1 MVINFSK
8 LNFRKR
14 PNFIIRNFDGKA
26 IGVLGHIIKPEAI
39 IRYRDFSEISFTYP
53 SHVNGKKL
61 SEYDL
66 LTGMR
71 IIDVEGFGQFIL
83 HNPAEN
89 DNGVKSSKSCSGYS
103 LEYEFTNKSI
113 SLEEGTYNFWN
124 PFAPDSTILGIILSE
139 MPSWSLGTV
148 SSSLI
153 GKYRTFSV
161 DGLSIYDFMKS
172 ELEKTYEC
180 VFDFDTYNRK
190 INVRNKYDTVPTK
203 PVYIS
208 TSNLAKEIVVEE
220 DIDDLFTVL
229 DVNGADGVD
238 IRSVNPMGENR
249 IYNLDSYMTEEY
261 FSADIIQKWN
271 RWKITFESYQTL
283 YYSIV
288 IAQNM
293 QISRYATE
301 SAVLTDMQGELT
313 GLESQKAA
321 LLQAVA
327 MDSSLQSKLNTV
339 NSQIKFKES
348 EINSQNSLLT
358 TIQNQISNYTSQLK
372 QINKETAFSSFF
384 TDNELKILDRYFK
397 CGSLTDSSFVASEVD
412 SYSSESSVTRGLS
425 SVFNIANCTA
435 VRMATYT
442 SDITFYTIRGGF
454 INVNDSQL
462 KLNADVVSGTLQVN
476 RDNTF
481 VMSLYLNQGSINGNT
496 FPSGTLSLTGRLY
509 TNVSYGDTSIRI
521 NTSATTA
528 YMTYETS
535 EYQRMSI
542 AWDLFEYGKDVLDKK
557 AYPVY
562 HFTVD
567 SSNFFAI
574 DDFVSFAKEFTLGE
588 RIYLHLNMGVI
599 EPIVTGVSVEF
610 DDLSKLELEFA
621 SDFQIKNGKFSFLDN
636 LDESVS
642 ISKTLDFNQFN
653 YSNFV
658 NSGANTNIKKFMDSA
673 LDTMKNMILS
683 GTHNEI
689 TIDQAGLRCRKY
701 DEASGGYSPKQ
712 IWMAHNALMFT
723 NDGWNSATIGI
734 GEFVD
739 KNLGSLYGIVTPA
752 LVGTILAGNNLIIES
767 EKTDG
772 GVAVFKMDGEGA
784 SLHNASFNLY
794 GSTGGRIDLGAVFG
808 IVGGGDKNTMF
819 YYNSKGQPTGVRTA
833 NNRSVTRIANL
844 ASNDTPNANF
854 WIDMYGD
861 VYLKG
866 TIDAVAGIFRG
877 SLEVGGPTAFRV
889 DSQGN
894 LSIGGT
900 ATNPNFYVDANGNM
914 RAKSADIKGRVDAS
928 SLYIGGRNILT
939 NTSGS
944 NNLATS
950 SSKIDSDYL
959 DLYGIT
965 IRNKSTNAVTFQV
978 TDNGAVTINGNITM
992 GAGSSINWATV
1003 DEINPTM
1010 SQAYQ
1015 RANGAYNYADDAWR
1029 YAGDAYTRA
1038 NGAYNL
1044 AYDAL
1049 DDADAAYRYAN
1060 DAYNFAWDN
1069 RCNDLNV
1076 FNVLTSGGTR
1086 FGIFSDS
1093 YGGRLYINAN
1103 YIRSGTIDA
1112 DIVTLGTRTGGFCC
1126 AQGSDGIRVTNGAKM
1141 YGSAGPY
1148 ADYYVFVS
1156 NAGALMSGGSAQFY
1170 CAGSSIHANREITVD
1185 SDRRFKN
1192 NILYNID
1199 RYEDFFLKLNPA
1211 SFLLN
1216 KQEDKKRHIGFI
1228 AQDVEAVRNE
1238 CGLSEDELALLETFE
1253 REDENS
1259 ELQTYYGIRYG
1270 EIIPVCVHMIQKLFK
1285 EIERLKCQIKEDD

>member
-1170 CAGSSIHANREITVD
+1170 CAGGSIHANREITVD

-1259 ELQTYYGIRYG
+1259 ELQIYYGIRYG

>member
-53 SHVNGKKL
+53 SHVNGGKL

-1259 ELQTYYGIRYG
+1259 ELQIYYGIRYG

>member
-190 INVRNKYDTVPTK
+190 INVRNKYNTVPTK

-1060 DAYNFAWDN
+1060 DVYNFAWDN

>member
-1 MVINFSK
+1 MVVNFSK
-8 LNFRKR
+8 IDLHKR
-14 PNFIIRNFDGKA
+14 PNFIVRNFDGKA
-26 IGVLGHIIKPEAI
+26 IGVLGHIINPTAD
-39 IRYRDFSEISFTYP
+39 IRYNEISQISFEYP

-61 SEYDL
+61 NEYDL

-71 IIDVEGFGQFIL
+71 IIDVEGFGQFTL

-89 DNGVKSSKSCSGYS
+89 DKGVKSSKICSGYS
-103 LEYEFTNKSI
+103 LEYEFTNKNI

-139 MPSWSLGTV
+139 MPSWNLGTV
-148 SSSLI
+148 STRLI

-161 DGLSIYDFMKS
+161 DGVSIYDFMKS
-172 ELEKTYEC
+172 DLEKTYEC
-180 VFDFDTYNRK
+180 VFDFDTYKRE
-190 INVRNKYDTVPTK
+190 INVRSKYDVVPTK
-203 PVYIS
+203 PVYIA
-208 TSNLAKEIVVEE
+208 TNNLAKEIVVEE
-220 DIDDLFTVL
+220 NIDDLFTVL
-229 DVNGADGVD
+229 DVNGAEGVD

-261 FSADIIQKWN
+261 FSASIIQKWN
-271 RWKITFESYQTL
+271 NWKLTFENYQTL
-283 YYSIV
+283 YYSLV
-288 IAQNM
+288 VAQNM

-301 SAVLTDMQGELT
+301 SAVLTDLQGELT

-327 MDSSLQSKLNTV
+327 MDSSLNSKLSTI
-339 NSQIKFKES
+339 NSQIQAKENQ
-348 EINSQNSLLT
+348 ITSQKNLLT
-358 TIQNQISNYTSQLK
+358 QIKSQANSYTSQLK

-412 SYSSESSVTRGLS
+412 SYSSESSVVRNFS
-425 SVFNIANCTA
+425 STFEIENCTT
-435 VRMATYT
+435 VRMSTYT
-442 SDITFYTIRGGF
+442 NDITFYTIRGGS
-454 INVNDSQL
+454 INVNNAQF
-462 KLNADVVSGTLQVN
+462 KLNSEVVNGTLQVN

-481 VMSLYLNQGSINGNT
+481 VMSLYLSRGTINDNK

-509 TNVSYGDTSIRI
+509 TNVSYTDTSIRF
-521 NTSATTA
+521 NTSSTTA

-542 AWDLFEYGKDVLDKK
+542 AWDLYEYGKEVLDIK

-588 RIYLHLNMGVI
+588 RIYLHLSMGVI
-599 EPIVTGVSVEF
+599 EPIVTGISIDF
-610 DDLSKLELEFA
+610 DDLTQLELEFA
-621 SDFQIKNGKFSFLDN
+621 SDFQVKNGKFSWLDN
-636 LDESVS
+636 LDQSVS
-642 ISKTLDFNQFN
+642 VSKTLDFNQFN

-658 NSGANTNIKKFMDSA
+658 NSGANTNIKKFMESA

-723 NDGWNSATIGI
+723 NDGWNTATIGI

-772 GVAVFKMDGEGA
+772 GIAIFKMDGEGA

-819 YYNSKGQPTGVRTA
+819 YYNSKGQPTGVRTEK
-833 NNRSVTRIANL
+833 NRSVTRIANL
-844 ASNDTPNANF
+844 ASGDVPNANF

-866 TIDAVAGIFRG
+866 VIDAVGGIFRG

-900 ATNPNFYVDANGNM
+900 ATNPNFYVDANGNV
-914 RAKSADIKGRVDAS
+914 RAKSADIKGRIDAS
-928 SLYIGGRNILT
+928 SLYVGGKNILT
-939 NTSGS
+939 NTTGS
-944 NNLATS
+944 NHLATGN
-950 SSKIDSDYL
+950 SKISSDYL

-965 IRNKSTNAVTFQV
+965 IRNKATNAVTFQV
-978 TDNGAVTINGNITM
+978 SDSGVITINGNVTM
-992 GAGSSINWATV
+992 GAGSKIEWSTV
-1003 DEINPTM
+1003 DQIGEDPSVTNLRNTVNNRVSDLQLDMTNMQNNINHQFNLITQDVDYKMSWMQDDINDLSYNLNLVKNNMLSQWEVQNIASTVITNKLIQAPTI
-1010 SQAYQ
+1010 Q
-1015 RANGAYNYADDAWR
+1015 GAYIQ
-1029 YAGDAYTRA
+1029 
-1038 NGAYNL
+1038 
-1044 AYDAL
+1044 
-1049 DDADAAYRYAN
+1049 
-1060 DAYNFAWDN
+1060 
-1069 RCNDLNV
+1069 
-1076 FNVLTSGGTR
+1076 GGTMQGVR
-1086 FGIFSDS
+1086 F
-1093 YGGRLYINAN
+1093 Y
-1103 YIRSGTIDA
+1103 
-1112 DIVTLGTRTGGFCC
+1112 LGSFGSIYDGY
-1126 AQGSDGIRVTNGAKM
+1126 GSDGINWTELIQIESSRGIAISARDGLRLEAGDGLWLNCEVHVRV
-1141 YGSAGPY
+1141 
-1148 ADYYVFVS
+1148 
-1156 NAGALMSGGSAQFY
+1156 GGSWV
-1170 CAGSSIHANREITVD
+1170 RL
-1185 SDRRFKN
+1185 SD
-1192 NILYNID
+1192 
-1199 RYEDFFLKLNPA
+1199 A
-1211 SFLLN
+1211 
-1216 KQEDKKRHIGFI
+1216 
-1228 AQDVEAVRNE
+1228 
-1238 CGLSEDELALLETFE
+1238 LS
-1253 REDENS
+1253 
-1259 ELQTYYGIRYG
+1259 
-1270 EIIPVCVHMIQKLFK
+1270 K
-1285 EIERLKCQIKEDD
+1285 

>member
-900 ATNPNFYVDANGNM
+900 ATNPNFYVDTNGNM

-1259 ELQTYYGIRYG
+1259 ELQIYYGIRYG

>member
-190 INVRNKYDTVPTK
+190 INVRNKYNTVPTK

-1015 RANGAYNYADDAWR
+1015 RANGAYNHADDAWR

-1049 DDADAAYRYAN
+1049 DDADVAYRYAN
-1060 DAYNFAWDN
+1060 DAYNFAWNN

>member
-1 MVINFSK
+1 MVVNFSK
-8 LNFRKR
+8 IDLRKR
-14 PNFIIRNFDGKA
+14 PNFIVRNFDGTA
-26 IGVLGHIIKPEAI
+26 IGVLGHIINPTAE
-39 IRYRDFSEISFTYP
+39 IRYNEISEIAFEYP
-53 SHVNGKKL
+53 SHINGKKL

-71 IIDVEGFGQFIL
+71 IVDVEGFGQFIL
-83 HNPAEN
+83 HNPEEN
-89 DNGVKSSKSCSGYS
+89 DTGVKASKTCSGYS

-124 PFAPDSTILGIILSE
+124 PFTPDSTILGIILSE

-148 SSSLI
+148 SSRLI

-180 VFDFDTYNRK
+180 VFDFDTYNRR
-190 INVRNKYDTVPTK
+190 INVRSKYDAVPTK

-208 TSNLAKEIVVEE
+208 TNNLAKEIVVEE

-249 IYNLDSYMTEEY
+249 IYNLDSYMTKEY
-261 FSADIIQKWN
+261 FSESIIQKWN
-271 RWKITFESYQTL
+271 NWKTTFDSYQTL
-283 YYSIV
+283 YYSLV

-301 SAVLTDMQGELT
+301 SAVLTDLQGELT

-327 MDSSLQSKLNTV
+327 MDSSLNSKLNTV
-339 NSQIKFKES
+339 NSQIRSKES
-348 EINSQNSLLT
+348 EISSQKNLLT
-358 TIQNQISNYTSQLK
+358 TIQNQVAGYTNQLK

-412 SYSSESSVTRGLS
+412 SYSAESSVIRGLS
-425 SVFNIANCTA
+425 SVFNITNCTT
-435 VRMATYT
+435 VRRTTYT
-442 SDITFYTIRGGF
+442 SDITFYTIRGGT
-454 INVNDSQL
+454 INVSNSQL
-462 KLNADVVSGTLQVN
+462 KLNAEVVNGTLQVN

-481 VMSLYLNQGSINGNT
+481 VMSLYLNRGSINDTT
-496 FPSGTLSLTGRLY
+496 FPSGTLSLTGSLY
-509 TNVSYGDTSIRI
+509 TNVSYTDTSIRI
-521 NTSATTA
+521 TTSSTTA
-528 YMTYETS
+528 YMTYVAS

-542 AWDLFEYGKDVLDKK
+542 AWDLFEYGKEVLDKK

-588 RIYLHLNMGVI
+588 RIYLHLSMGVI
-599 EPIVTGVSVEF
+599 EPIVTGVSIEF
-610 DDLSKLELEFA
+610 DDLTKLELEFA
-621 SDFQIKNGKFSFLDN
+621 SDFQVKNGKFSWLDN
-636 LDESVS
+636 LDQSVS

-658 NSGANTNIKKFMDSA
+658 NSGANTNIKKFMESA

-723 NDGWNSATIGI
+723 NDGWNTATIGI

-794 GSTGGRIDLGAVFG
+794 GNSGGRIDLGAVFG
-808 IVGGGDKNTMF
+808 IVGGGDKNTLF
-819 YYNSKGQPTGVRTA
+819 YYNSKGQPTGVRTEK
-833 NNRSVTRIANL
+833 NRSVTRIANL
-844 ASNDTPNANF
+844 ASGDVPNANF

-866 TIDAVAGIFRG
+866 VIDAVGGIFRG

-900 ATNPNFYVDANGNM
+900 ATNPNFYVDANGNV
-914 RAKSADIKGRVDAS
+914 RAKSADIKGRIDAS
-928 SLYIGGRNILT
+928 SLYVGGKNILT
-939 NTSGS
+939 NTTGS
-944 NNLATS
+944 NHLATS

-965 IRNKSTNAVTFQV
+965 IRNKATNAVTFQV
-978 TDNGAVTINGNITM
+978 SDSGIVTINGNITM
-992 GAGSSINWATV
+992 GAGSRIEWNAVDQVGEDPKVTDLRNTVNNRVSDLQLDMTNLQNNVNHQFNMITQDVDYRMSWMQDGINDISYNLNLVQNNMLSQWEVQNIASTV
-1003 DEINPTM
+1003 ITDTLIRAPTI
-1010 SQAYQ
+1010 Q
-1015 RANGAYNYADDAWR
+1015 GAYIQ
-1029 YAGDAYTRA
+1029 
-1038 NGAYNL
+1038 
-1044 AYDAL
+1044 
-1049 DDADAAYRYAN
+1049 
-1060 DAYNFAWDN
+1060 
-1069 RCNDLNV
+1069 
-1076 FNVLTSGGTR
+1076 GGTMQGVR
-1086 FGIFSDS
+1086 FYLGSF
-1093 YGGRLYINAN
+1093 
-1103 YIRSGTIDA
+1103 GTIYD
-1112 DIVTLGTRTGGFCC
+1112 GY
-1126 AQGSDGIRVTNGAKM
+1126 GSDGISYTDLVQIQSSRGIAISASNGLRLDAGGGIWLNGDVHVRV
-1141 YGSAGPY
+1141 
-1148 ADYYVFVS
+1148 
-1156 NAGALMSGGSAQFY
+1156 GGSWVNLAT
-1170 CAGSSIHANREITVD
+1170 A
-1185 SDRRFKN
+1185 
-1192 NILYNID
+1192 
-1199 RYEDFFLKLNPA
+1199 
-1211 SFLLN
+1211 LN
-1216 KQEDKKRHIGFI
+1216 K
-1228 AQDVEAVRNE
+1228 
-1238 CGLSEDELALLETFE
+1238 
-1253 REDENS
+1253 
-1259 ELQTYYGIRYG
+1259 
-1270 EIIPVCVHMIQKLFK
+1270 
-1285 EIERLKCQIKEDD
+1285 

>member
-1 MVINFSK
+1 MVVNFSK
-8 LNFRKR
+8 IDLHKR
-14 PNFIIRNFDGKA
+14 PNFIVRNFDGKA
-26 IGVLGHIIKPEAI
+26 IGVLGHIINPTAD
-39 IRYRDFSEISFTYP
+39 IRYNEISQISFEYP

-61 SEYDL
+61 NEYDL

-71 IIDVEGFGQFIL
+71 IIDVEGFGQFTL
-83 HNPAEN
+83 HNPEEN
-89 DNGVKSSKSCSGYS
+89 DKGVKSSKICSGYS

-139 MPSWSLGTV
+139 MPSWNLGTV
-148 SSSLI
+148 STRLI

-161 DGLSIYDFMKS
+161 DGVSIYDFMKS
-172 ELEKTYEC
+172 DLEKTYEC
-180 VFDFDTYNRK
+180 IFDFDTYKRE
-190 INVRNKYDTVPTK
+190 INVRSKYDVVPTK
-203 PVYIS
+203 PVYIA
-208 TSNLAKEIVVEE
+208 TNNLAKEIVVEE
-220 DIDDLFTVL
+220 NIDDLFTVL
-229 DVNGADGVD
+229 DVNGAEGVD

-261 FSADIIQKWN
+261 FSASIIQKWN
-271 RWKITFESYQTL
+271 NWKLTFENYQTL
-283 YYSIV
+283 YYSLV
-288 IAQNM
+288 VAQNM

-301 SAVLTDMQGELT
+301 SAVLTDLQGELT

-327 MDSSLQSKLNTV
+327 MDSSLNSKLSTI
-339 NSQIKFKES
+339 NSQIQAKENQ
-348 EINSQNSLLT
+348 ITSQKNLLT
-358 TIQNQISNYTSQLK
+358 QIKSQANSYTSQLK

-412 SYSSESSVTRGLS
+412 SYSSESSVVRNFS
-425 SVFNIANCTA
+425 STFEIENCTT
-435 VRMATYT
+435 VRMSTYT
-442 SDITFYTIRGGF
+442 NDITFYTIRGGS
-454 INVNDSQL
+454 INVNNAQF
-462 KLNADVVSGTLQVN
+462 KLNSEVVSGTLQVN

-481 VMSLYLNQGSINGNT
+481 VMSLYLSRGTINDNK

-509 TNVSYGDTSIRI
+509 TNVSYTDTSIRF
-521 NTSATTA
+521 NTSSTTA

-542 AWDLFEYGKDVLDKK
+542 AWDLFEYGKEILDIK

-588 RIYLHLNMGVI
+588 RIYLHLSMGVI
-599 EPIVTGVSVEF
+599 EPIVTGISIDF
-610 DDLSKLELEFA
+610 DDLTQLELEFA
-621 SDFQIKNGKFSFLDN
+621 SDFQVKNGKFSWLDN
-636 LDESVS
+636 LDQSVS
-642 ISKTLDFNQFN
+642 VSKTLDFNQFN

-658 NSGANTNIKKFMDSA
+658 NSGANTNIKKFMESA

-723 NDGWNSATIGI
+723 NDGWNTATIGI

-767 EKTDG
+767 EKTDSG
-772 GVAVFKMDGEGA
+772 IAIFKMDGEGA

-819 YYNSKGQPTGVRTA
+819 YYNSKGQPTGVRTEKG
-833 NNRSVTRIANL
+833 RSVTRISSL
-844 ASNDTPNANF
+844 SSGDVPNANF

-866 TIDAVAGIFRG
+866 TIDAVSGIFRG

-889 DSQGN
+889 DKQGN

-914 RAKSADIKGRVDAS
+914 KAKSADIKGRVDAS
-928 SLYIGGRNILT
+928 SLYIGGKNILT

-944 NNLATS
+944 NHLATG

-965 IRNKSTNAVTFQV
+965 IRNKNTNGVTFQV
-978 TDNGAVTINGNITM
+978 SDSGVVTINGNITM
-992 GAGSSINWATV
+992 GAGSVINWATV
-1003 DEINPTM
+1003 DQSGENPQVTSLRNTVNNQISGLQTDMSNMRYDMNHQFNIINQDIDYRMSWMRDDINDIEYNLGLVQDNMLSNWEVQNIASTVITDKLIQAPTI
-1010 SQAYQ
+1010 Q
-1015 RANGAYNYADDAWR
+1015 GAYIQ
-1029 YAGDAYTRA
+1029 
-1038 NGAYNL
+1038 
-1044 AYDAL
+1044 
-1049 DDADAAYRYAN
+1049 
-1060 DAYNFAWDN
+1060 
-1069 RCNDLNV
+1069 
-1076 FNVLTSGGTR
+1076 GGTMQGVR
-1086 FGIFSDS
+1086 F
-1093 YGGRLYINAN
+1093 Y
-1103 YIRSGTIDA
+1103 
-1112 DIVTLGTRTGGFCC
+1112 LGSFGSIYDGY
-1126 AQGSDGIRVTNGAKM
+1126 GSDGVRRTDLVYIESSRGIAIAASEGMRLEAGDGLWLNCEVHVRV
-1141 YGSAGPY
+1141 
-1148 ADYYVFVS
+1148 
-1156 NAGALMSGGSAQFY
+1156 GGSWV
-1170 CAGSSIHANREITVD
+1170 RL
-1185 SDRRFKN
+1185 SD
-1192 NILYNID
+1192 
-1199 RYEDFFLKLNPA
+1199 A
-1211 SFLLN
+1211 
-1216 KQEDKKRHIGFI
+1216 
-1228 AQDVEAVRNE
+1228 
-1238 CGLSEDELALLETFE
+1238 LS
-1253 REDENS
+1253 
-1259 ELQTYYGIRYG
+1259 
-1270 EIIPVCVHMIQKLFK
+1270 K
-1285 EIERLKCQIKEDD
+1285 

>member
-1156 NAGALMSGGSAQFY
+1156 NAGALVSGGSAQFY

-1259 ELQTYYGIRYG
+1259 ELQIYYGIRYG

>member
-1 MVINFSK
+1 MVVNFSK
-8 LNFRKR
+8 IDLHKR
-14 PNFIIRNFDGKA
+14 PNFIVRNFDGKA
-26 IGVLGHIIKPEAI
+26 IGVLGHIINPTAD
-39 IRYRDFSEISFTYP
+39 IRYNEISQISFEYP

-61 SEYDL
+61 NEYDL

-71 IIDVEGFGQFIL
+71 IIDVEGFGQFTL
-83 HNPAEN
+83 HNPEEN
-89 DNGVKSSKSCSGYS
+89 DKGVKSSKICSGYS

-139 MPSWSLGTV
+139 MPSWNLGTV
-148 SSSLI
+148 STRLI

-161 DGLSIYDFMKS
+161 DGVSIYDFMKS
-172 ELEKTYEC
+172 DLEKTYEC
-180 VFDFDTYNRK
+180 IFDFDTYKRE
-190 INVRNKYDTVPTK
+190 INVRSKYDVVPTK
-203 PVYIS
+203 PVYIA
-208 TSNLAKEIVVEE
+208 TNNLAKEIVVEE
-220 DIDDLFTVL
+220 NIDDLFTVL
-229 DVNGADGVD
+229 DVNGAEGVD

-261 FSADIIQKWN
+261 FSASIIQKWN
-271 RWKITFESYQTL
+271 NWKLTFENYQTL
-283 YYSIV
+283 YYSLV
-288 IAQNM
+288 VAQNM

-301 SAVLTDMQGELT
+301 SAVLTDLQGELT

-327 MDSSLQSKLNTV
+327 MDSSLNSKLSTI
-339 NSQIKFKES
+339 NSQIQAKENQ
-348 EINSQNSLLT
+348 ITSQKNLLT
-358 TIQNQISNYTSQLK
+358 QIKSQANSYTSQLK

-412 SYSSESSVTRGLS
+412 SYSSESSVVRNFS
-425 SVFNIANCTA
+425 STFEIENCTT
-435 VRMATYT
+435 VRMSTYT
-442 SDITFYTIRGGF
+442 NDITFYTIRGGS
-454 INVNDSQL
+454 INVNNAQF
-462 KLNADVVSGTLQVN
+462 KLNSEVVSGTLQVN

-481 VMSLYLNQGSINGNT
+481 VMSLYLSRGTINDNK

-509 TNVSYGDTSIRI
+509 TNVSYTDTSIRF
-521 NTSATTA
+521 NTSSTTA

-542 AWDLFEYGKDVLDKK
+542 AWDLFEYGKEILDIK

-588 RIYLHLNMGVI
+588 RIYLHLSMGVI
-599 EPIVTGVSVEF
+599 EPIVTGISIDF
-610 DDLSKLELEFA
+610 DDLTQLELEFA
-621 SDFQIKNGKFSFLDN
+621 SDFQVKNGKFSWLDN
-636 LDESVS
+636 LDQSVS
-642 ISKTLDFNQFN
+642 VSKTLDFNQFN

-658 NSGANTNIKKFMDSA
+658 NSGANTNIKKFMESA

-723 NDGWNSATIGI
+723 NDGWNTATIGI

-772 GVAVFKMDGEGA
+772 GIAIFKMDGEGA

-819 YYNSKGQPTGVRTA
+819 YYNSKGQPTGVRTEK
-833 NNRSVTRIANL
+833 NRSITRIAYL
-844 ASNDTPNANF
+844 ASGDVPNANF

-866 TIDAVAGIFRG
+866 VIDAVGGIFRG

-900 ATNPNFYVDANGNM
+900 ATNPNFYVDANGNV

-928 SLYIGGRNILT
+928 SLYIGGKNILT

-944 NNLATS
+944 NHLATG

-965 IRNKSTNAVTFQV
+965 IRNKNTNGVTFQV
-978 TDNGAVTINGNITM
+978 SDSGVVTINGNITM
-992 GAGSSINWATV
+992 GAGSVINWATV
-1003 DEINPTM
+1003 DQSGENPQVTSLRNTVNNQISGLQTDMSNMRYDMNHQFNIINQDIDYRMSWMRDDINDIEYNLRLVQDNMLSNWEVQNIASTVITNKLIQAPTI
-1010 SQAYQ
+1010 Q
-1015 RANGAYNYADDAWR
+1015 GAYIQ
-1029 YAGDAYTRA
+1029 
-1038 NGAYNL
+1038 
-1044 AYDAL
+1044 
-1049 DDADAAYRYAN
+1049 
-1060 DAYNFAWDN
+1060 
-1069 RCNDLNV
+1069 
-1076 FNVLTSGGTR
+1076 GGTMQGVR
-1086 FGIFSDS
+1086 F
-1093 YGGRLYINAN
+1093 Y
-1103 YIRSGTIDA
+1103 
-1112 DIVTLGTRTGGFCC
+1112 LGSFGSIYDGY
-1126 AQGSDGIRVTNGAKM
+1126 GSDGVRRTDLVQIESSRGIAIAASEGM
-1141 YGSAGPY
+1141 R
-1148 ADYYVFVS
+1148 
-1156 NAGALMSGGSAQFY
+1156 LE
-1170 CAGSSIHANREITVD
+1170 AGSG
-1185 SDRRFKN
+1185 
-1192 NILYNID
+1192 LW
-1199 RYEDFFLKLNPA
+1199 LNC
-1211 SFLLN
+1211 
-1216 KQEDKKRHIGFI
+1216 
-1228 AQDVEAVRNE
+1228 DVHVRVGGRWTTLDEA
-1238 CGLSEDELALLETFE
+1238 LS
-1253 REDENS
+1253 
-1259 ELQTYYGIRYG
+1259 
-1270 EIIPVCVHMIQKLFK
+1270 K
-1285 EIERLKCQIKEDD
+1285 

>member
-1060 DAYNFAWDN
+1060 DVYNFAWDN

-1259 ELQTYYGIRYG
+1259 ELQIYYGIRYG

>member
-1 MVINFSK
+1 MVVNFSK
-8 LNFRKR
+8 IDLHKR

-26 IGVLGHIIKPEAI
+26 IGVLGHIINPTAA
-39 IRYRDFSEISFTYP
+39 IRYNEISEIAFEYP
-53 SHVNGKKL
+53 SHDNGKKL

-71 IIDVEGFGQFIL
+71 IIDVEGFGQFTL
-83 HNPAEN
+83 HNPEIN
-89 DNGVKSSKSCSGYS
+89 DNGVKSSKICSGYS

-124 PFAPDSTILGIILSE
+124 PFTPDSTILGIILSE

-148 SSSLI
+148 SSRLI

-180 VFDFDTYNRK
+180 VFDFDTYNRR
-190 INVRNKYDTVPTK
+190 INVRSKYDAVPTK

-208 TSNLAKEIVVEE
+208 TNNLAKEIVVEE

-249 IYNLDSYMTEEY
+249 IYNLDSYMTKEY
-261 FSADIIQKWN
+261 FSDSIIQKWN
-271 RWKITFESYQTL
+271 RWKTTFDSYQTL
-283 YYSIV
+283 YYSLV
-288 IAQNM
+288 VAQNM
-293 QISRYATE
+293 QISRYTTE
-301 SAVLTDMQGELT
+301 SAVLTDLQGELT

-327 MDSSLQSKLNTV
+327 MDSSLNSKLNTV
-339 NSQIKFKES
+339 NAQIHSKEN
-348 EINSQNSLLT
+348 EINSQKNLLT
-358 TIQNQISNYTSQLK
+358 TIQSQVKSYTNQLK
-372 QINKETAFSSFF
+372 QINQETAFSSFF

-412 SYSSESSVTRGLS
+412 SYSSESSVVCGLS
-425 SVFNIANCTA
+425 SVFNITNCTT
-435 VRMATYT
+435 VRKTTYT
-442 SDITFYTIRGGF
+442 SDITFYTIRGGT
-454 INVNDSQL
+454 IDVNNSQL
-462 KLNADVVSGTLQVN
+462 KLNSEVVNGTLQVN

-481 VMSLYLNQGSINGNT
+481 VMSLYLNRGSINGNT

-509 TNVSYGDTSIRI
+509 TSVTYSDTSIRI
-521 NTSATTA
+521 ATSSTTA
-528 YMTYETS
+528 YMTYMTS

-542 AWDLFEYGKDVLDKK
+542 AWDLFEYGKEVLEKK

-588 RIYLHLNMGVI
+588 RIYLHLSMGVI
-599 EPIVTGVSVEF
+599 EPIVTGISIKF
-610 DDLSKLELEFA
+610 DDLTQLELEFA
-621 SDFQIKNGKFSFLDN
+621 SDFQVKNGKFSWLDN
-636 LDESVS
+636 LDQSVS
-642 ISKTLDFNQFN
+642 VSKTLDFNQFN

-658 NSGANTNIKKFMDSA
+658 NSGANTNIKKFMESA

-701 DEASGGYSPKQ
+701 DESSGGYSPKQ

-723 NDGWNSATIGI
+723 NDGWNTATIGI

-772 GVAVFKMDGEGA
+772 GIAIFKMDGEGA

-819 YYNSKGQPTGVRTA
+819 YYNSKGQPTGVRTEK
-833 NNRSVTRIANL
+833 NRSVTRIANL
-844 ASNDTPNANF
+844 ASGDAPNANF

-861 VYLKG
+861 VFLKG
-866 TIDAVAGIFRG
+866 IIDAVGGIFRG

-900 ATNPNFYVDANGNM
+900 ATNPNFYVDANGNV
-914 RAKSADIKGRVDAS
+914 RAKNGDFKGRIDAS
-928 SLYIGGRNILT
+928 SLYVGGKNILT
-939 NTSGS
+939 NTTGS
-944 NNLATS
+944 NHLATS

-965 IRNKSTNAVTFQV
+965 IRNKATNAVTFQV
-978 TDNGAVTINGNITM
+978 SDSGIVTINGNVTM
-992 GAGSSINWATV
+992 GAGSKIEWSTV
-1003 DEINPTM
+1003 DQIGEDPSVTILRNTVNNQVSNLQIDMTNMENSMNHQFNLINQNVDYRMSCMQDDIDDISYNLNLVKNNMLSSWEVQNIASTVITDKLIQAPTI
-1010 SQAYQ
+1010 Q
-1015 RANGAYNYADDAWR
+1015 GAYIQ
-1029 YAGDAYTRA
+1029 
-1038 NGAYNL
+1038 
-1044 AYDAL
+1044 
-1049 DDADAAYRYAN
+1049 
-1060 DAYNFAWDN
+1060 
-1069 RCNDLNV
+1069 
-1076 FNVLTSGGTR
+1076 GGTMQGVR
-1086 FGIFSDS
+1086 FYLGS
-1093 YGGRLYINAN
+1093 YGSIYDGY
-1103 YIRSGTIDA
+1103 
-1112 DIVTLGTRTGGFCC
+1112 
-1126 AQGSDGIRVTNGAKM
+1126 GSDGVRWTELIQIESSRGISISASDGLRLEGGGGIWLNGDVHVRV
-1141 YGSAGPY
+1141 
-1148 ADYYVFVS
+1148 
-1156 NAGALMSGGSAQFY
+1156 GGSWV
-1170 CAGSSIHANREITVD
+1170 TL
-1185 SDRRFKN
+1185 SD
-1192 NILYNID
+1192 
-1199 RYEDFFLKLNPA
+1199 A
-1211 SFLLN
+1211 
-1216 KQEDKKRHIGFI
+1216 
-1228 AQDVEAVRNE
+1228 
-1238 CGLSEDELALLETFE
+1238 LS
-1253 REDENS
+1253 
-1259 ELQTYYGIRYG
+1259 
-1270 EIIPVCVHMIQKLFK
+1270 K
-1285 EIERLKCQIKEDD
+1285 

>member
-190 INVRNKYDTVPTK
+190 INVRNKYNTVPTK

-1029 YAGDAYTRA
+1029 YARDAYTRA

>member
-1 MVINFSK
+1 LVINFSK

-1259 ELQTYYGIRYG
+1259 ELQIYYGIRYG

>member
-1199 RYEDFFLKLNPA
+1199 RYEDF
-1211 SFLLN
+1211 S
-1216 KQEDKKRHIGFI
+1216 
-1228 AQDVEAVRNE
+1228 
-1238 CGLSEDELALLETFE
+1238 
-1253 REDENS
+1253 
-1259 ELQTYYGIRYG
+1259 
-1270 EIIPVCVHMIQKLFK
+1270 
-1285 EIERLKCQIKEDD
+1285 

>member
-397 CGSLTDSSFVASEVD
+397 CGNLTDSSFVASEVD

-1259 ELQTYYGIRYG
+1259 ELQIYYGIRYG

>member
-89 DNGVKSSKSCSGYS
+89 DKGVKSSKSCSGYS

-1156 NAGALMSGGSAQFY
+1156 SAGALMSGGSAQFY

-1259 ELQTYYGIRYG
+1259 ELQIYYGIRYG

>member
-161 DGLSIYDFMKS
+161 DDLSIYDFMKS

-1259 ELQTYYGIRYG
+1259 ELQIYYGIRYG

>member
-1 MVINFSK
+1 
-8 LNFRKR
+8 
-14 PNFIIRNFDGKA
+14 
-26 IGVLGHIIKPEAI
+26 
-39 IRYRDFSEISFTYP
+39 
-53 SHVNGKKL
+53 
-61 SEYDL
+61 
-66 LTGMR
+66 MR

-1259 ELQTYYGIRYG
+1259 ELQIYYGIRYG

>member
-190 INVRNKYDTVPTK
+190 INVRNKYNTVPTK

-1060 DAYNFAWDN
+1060 DVYNFAWDN

-1259 ELQTYYGIRYG
+1259 ELQIYYGIRYG

>member
-1 MVINFSK
+1 MEHF
-8 LNFRKR
+8 
-14 PNFIIRNFDGKA
+14 
-26 IGVLGHIIKPEAI
+26 
-39 IRYRDFSEISFTYP
+39 
-53 SHVNGKKL
+53 
-61 SEYDL
+61 
-66 LTGMR
+66 
-71 IIDVEGFGQFIL
+71 DVEGFGQFIL

-1259 ELQTYYGIRYG
+1259 ELQIYYGIRYG

>member
-1103 YIRSGTIDA
+1103 YTRSGTIDA

-1228 AQDVEAVRNE
+1228 AQDVE
-1238 CGLSEDELALLETFE
+1238 
-1253 REDENS
+1253 
-1259 ELQTYYGIRYG
+1259 
-1270 EIIPVCVHMIQKLFK
+1270 
-1285 EIERLKCQIKEDD
+1285 

>member
-1 MVINFSK
+1 MVVNFSK
-8 LNFRKR
+8 IDLRKR
-14 PNFIIRNFDGKA
+14 PNFIVRNFDGTA
-26 IGVLGHIIKPEAI
+26 IGVLGHIINPTAE
-39 IRYRDFSEISFTYP
+39 IRYNEISEIAFEYP
-53 SHVNGKKL
+53 SHINGKKL

-71 IIDVEGFGQFIL
+71 IIDVEGFGQFTL
-83 HNPAEN
+83 HNPEEN
-89 DNGVKSSKSCSGYS
+89 DNGVKSSKMCSGYS

-124 PFAPDSTILGIILSE
+124 PFTPDSTILGIILSE

-148 SSSLI
+148 SSRLI

-180 VFDFDTYNRK
+180 VFDFDTYNRR
-190 INVRNKYDTVPTK
+190 INVRSKYDAVPTK

-208 TSNLAKEIVVEE
+208 TNNLAKEIVVEE

-249 IYNLDSYMTEEY
+249 IYNLDSYMTKEY
-261 FSADIIQKWN
+261 FSESIIQKWN
-271 RWKITFESYQTL
+271 NWKTTFDSYQTL
-283 YYSIV
+283 YYSLV

-301 SAVLTDMQGELT
+301 SAVLTDLQGELT

-327 MDSSLQSKLNTV
+327 MDSSLNSKLNTV
-339 NSQIKFKES
+339 NSQIRSKES
-348 EINSQNSLLT
+348 EISSQKNLLT
-358 TIQNQISNYTSQLK
+358 TIQNQVAGYTNQLK

-412 SYSSESSVTRGLS
+412 SYSAESSVIRGLS
-425 SVFNIANCTA
+425 SVFNITNCTT
-435 VRMATYT
+435 VRRTTYT
-442 SDITFYTIRGGF
+442 SDITFYTIRGGT
-454 INVNDSQL
+454 INVSNSQL
-462 KLNADVVSGTLQVN
+462 KLNAEVVNGTLQVN

-481 VMSLYLNQGSINGNT
+481 VMSLYLNRGSINDTT
-496 FPSGTLSLTGRLY
+496 FPSGTLSLTGSLY
-509 TNVSYGDTSIRI
+509 TNVSYTDTSIRI
-521 NTSATTA
+521 TTSSTTA
-528 YMTYETS
+528 YMTYVAS

-542 AWDLFEYGKDVLDKK
+542 AWDLFEYGKEVLDKK

-588 RIYLHLNMGVI
+588 RIYLHLSMGVI
-599 EPIVTGVSVEF
+599 EPIVTGVSIEF
-610 DDLSKLELEFA
+610 DDLTKLELEFA
-621 SDFQIKNGKFSFLDN
+621 SDFQVKNGKFSWLDN
-636 LDESVS
+636 LDQSVS

-658 NSGANTNIKKFMDSA
+658 NSGANTNIKKFMESA

-723 NDGWNSATIGI
+723 NDGWNTATIGI

-794 GSTGGRIDLGAVFG
+794 GNSGGRIDLGAVFG
-808 IVGGGDKNTMF
+808 IVGGGDKNTLF
-819 YYNSKGQPTGVRTA
+819 YYNSKGQPTGVRTEK
-833 NNRSVTRIANL
+833 NRSVTRIANL
-844 ASNDTPNANF
+844 ASGDVPNANF

-866 TIDAVAGIFRG
+866 VIDAVGGIFRG

-900 ATNPNFYVDANGNM
+900 ATNPNFYVDANGNV
-914 RAKSADIKGRVDAS
+914 RAKSADIKGRIDAS
-928 SLYIGGRNILT
+928 SLYVGGKNILT
-939 NTSGS
+939 NTTGS
-944 NNLATS
+944 NHLATS

-965 IRNKSTNAVTFQV
+965 IRNKATNAVTFQV
-978 TDNGAVTINGNITM
+978 SDSGIVTINGNITM
-992 GAGSSINWATV
+992 GAGSRIEWNAVDQVGEDPKVTDLRNTVNNRVNDLQLDMTNLQNNVNHQFNMITQDVDYRMSWMQDDINDISYNLNLVQNNMLSQWEVQNIASTV
-1003 DEINPTM
+1003 ITDTLIRAPTI
-1010 SQAYQ
+1010 Q
-1015 RANGAYNYADDAWR
+1015 GAYIQ
-1029 YAGDAYTRA
+1029 
-1038 NGAYNL
+1038 
-1044 AYDAL
+1044 
-1049 DDADAAYRYAN
+1049 
-1060 DAYNFAWDN
+1060 
-1069 RCNDLNV
+1069 
-1076 FNVLTSGGTR
+1076 GGTMQGVR
-1086 FGIFSDS
+1086 FYLGSF
-1093 YGGRLYINAN
+1093 
-1103 YIRSGTIDA
+1103 GTIYD
-1112 DIVTLGTRTGGFCC
+1112 GY
-1126 AQGSDGIRVTNGAKM
+1126 GSDGISYTDLVQIQSSRGIAISASNGLRLDAGGGIWLNGDVHVRV
-1141 YGSAGPY
+1141 
-1148 ADYYVFVS
+1148 
-1156 NAGALMSGGSAQFY
+1156 GGSWVNLAT
-1170 CAGSSIHANREITVD
+1170 A
-1185 SDRRFKN
+1185 
-1192 NILYNID
+1192 
-1199 RYEDFFLKLNPA
+1199 
-1211 SFLLN
+1211 LN
-1216 KQEDKKRHIGFI
+1216 K
-1228 AQDVEAVRNE
+1228 
-1238 CGLSEDELALLETFE
+1238 
-1253 REDENS
+1253 
-1259 ELQTYYGIRYG
+1259 
-1270 EIIPVCVHMIQKLFK
+1270 
-1285 EIERLKCQIKEDD
+1285 

>member
-190 INVRNKYDTVPTK
+190 INVRNKYNTVPTK

-712 IWMAHNALMFT
+712 IWMANNALMFT

-808 IVGGGDKNTMF
+808 IVGGGNKNTMF

-877 SLEVGGPTAFRV
+877 SLEVGGHTAFRV

-1060 DAYNFAWDN
+1060 DVYKFAWDN

>member
-397 CGSLTDSSFVASEVD
+397 CGSLADSSFVASEVD

-1259 ELQTYYGIRYG
+1259 ELQIYYGIRYG

>member
-1 MVINFSK
+1 
-8 LNFRKR
+8 
-14 PNFIIRNFDGKA
+14 
-26 IGVLGHIIKPEAI
+26 
-39 IRYRDFSEISFTYP
+39 
-53 SHVNGKKL
+53 
-61 SEYDL
+61 
-66 LTGMR
+66 
-71 IIDVEGFGQFIL
+71 
-83 HNPAEN
+83 
-89 DNGVKSSKSCSGYS
+89 
-103 LEYEFTNKSI
+103 
-113 SLEEGTYNFWN
+113 
-124 PFAPDSTILGIILSE
+124 
-139 MPSWSLGTV
+139 
-148 SSSLI
+148 
-153 GKYRTFSV
+153 
-161 DGLSIYDFMKS
+161 
-172 ELEKTYEC
+172 
-180 VFDFDTYNRK
+180 
-190 INVRNKYDTVPTK
+190 
-203 PVYIS
+203 
-208 TSNLAKEIVVEE
+208 
-220 DIDDLFTVL
+220 
-229 DVNGADGVD
+229 
-238 IRSVNPMGENR
+238 
-249 IYNLDSYMTEEY
+249 
-261 FSADIIQKWN
+261 
-271 RWKITFESYQTL
+271 
-283 YYSIV
+283 
-288 IAQNM
+288 
-293 QISRYATE
+293 
-301 SAVLTDMQGELT
+301 
-313 GLESQKAA
+313 
-321 LLQAVA
+321 
-327 MDSSLQSKLNTV
+327 
-339 NSQIKFKES
+339 
-348 EINSQNSLLT
+348 
-358 TIQNQISNYTSQLK
+358 
-372 QINKETAFSSFF
+372 
-384 TDNELKILDRYFK
+384 
-397 CGSLTDSSFVASEVD
+397 
-412 SYSSESSVTRGLS
+412 
-425 SVFNIANCTA
+425 
-435 VRMATYT
+435 
-442 SDITFYTIRGGF
+442 
-454 INVNDSQL
+454 
-462 KLNADVVSGTLQVN
+462 
-476 RDNTF
+476 
-481 VMSLYLNQGSINGNT
+481 
-496 FPSGTLSLTGRLY
+496 
-509 TNVSYGDTSIRI
+509 
-521 NTSATTA
+521 
-528 YMTYETS
+528 
-535 EYQRMSI
+535 
-542 AWDLFEYGKDVLDKK
+542 
-557 AYPVY
+557 
-562 HFTVD
+562 
-567 SSNFFAI
+567 
-574 DDFVSFAKEFTLGE
+574 
-588 RIYLHLNMGVI
+588 
-599 EPIVTGVSVEF
+599 
-610 DDLSKLELEFA
+610 
-621 SDFQIKNGKFSFLDN
+621 
-636 LDESVS
+636 
-642 ISKTLDFNQFN
+642 
-653 YSNFV
+653 
-658 NSGANTNIKKFMDSA
+658 
-673 LDTMKNMILS
+673 MKNMILS

-1259 ELQTYYGIRYG
+1259 ELQIYYGIRYG

>member
-190 INVRNKYDTVPTK
+190 INVRNKYNTVPTK

-397 CGSLTDSSFVASEVD
+397 CGSSFVASEVD

-521 NTSATTA
+521 KTSATTA

-535 EYQRMSI
+535 EYQIMSI
-542 AWDLFEYGKDVLDKK
+542 AWYLFEYGKDVLDKK

>member
-689 TIDQAGLRCRKY
+689 TIDQAGLR
-701 DEASGGYSPKQ
+701 
-712 IWMAHNALMFT
+712 L
-723 NDGWNSATIGI
+723 
-734 GEFVD
+734 
-739 KNLGSLYGIVTPA
+739 SL
-752 LVGTILAGNNLIIES
+752 
-767 EKTDG
+767 
-772 GVAVFKMDGEGA
+772 
-784 SLHNASFNLY
+784 
-794 GSTGGRIDLGAVFG
+794 
-808 IVGGGDKNTMF
+808 
-819 YYNSKGQPTGVRTA
+819 
-833 NNRSVTRIANL
+833 
-844 ASNDTPNANF
+844 
-854 WIDMYGD
+854 
-861 VYLKG
+861 
-866 TIDAVAGIFRG
+866 
-877 SLEVGGPTAFRV
+877 
-889 DSQGN
+889 
-894 LSIGGT
+894 
-900 ATNPNFYVDANGNM
+900 
-914 RAKSADIKGRVDAS
+914 
-928 SLYIGGRNILT
+928 
-939 NTSGS
+939 
-944 NNLATS
+944 
-950 SSKIDSDYL
+950 
-959 DLYGIT
+959 
-965 IRNKSTNAVTFQV
+965 
-978 TDNGAVTINGNITM
+978 
-992 GAGSSINWATV
+992 
-1003 DEINPTM
+1003 
-1010 SQAYQ
+1010 
-1015 RANGAYNYADDAWR
+1015 
-1029 YAGDAYTRA
+1029 
-1038 NGAYNL
+1038 
-1044 AYDAL
+1044 
-1049 DDADAAYRYAN
+1049 
-1060 DAYNFAWDN
+1060 
-1069 RCNDLNV
+1069 
-1076 FNVLTSGGTR
+1076 
-1086 FGIFSDS
+1086 
-1093 YGGRLYINAN
+1093 
-1103 YIRSGTIDA
+1103 
-1112 DIVTLGTRTGGFCC
+1112 
-1126 AQGSDGIRVTNGAKM
+1126 
-1141 YGSAGPY
+1141 
-1148 ADYYVFVS
+1148 
-1156 NAGALMSGGSAQFY
+1156 
-1170 CAGSSIHANREITVD
+1170 IHI
-1185 SDRRFKN
+1185 
-1192 NILYNID
+1192 
-1199 RYEDFFLKLNPA
+1199 
-1211 SFLLN
+1211 
-1216 KQEDKKRHIGFI
+1216 
-1228 AQDVEAVRNE
+1228 
-1238 CGLSEDELALLETFE
+1238 
-1253 REDENS
+1253 
-1259 ELQTYYGIRYG
+1259 
-1270 EIIPVCVHMIQKLFK
+1270 
-1285 EIERLKCQIKEDD
+1285 

>member
-653 YSNFV
+653 YSNFE
-658 NSGANTNIKKFMDSA
+658 S
-673 LDTMKNMILS
+673 
-683 GTHNEI
+683 
-689 TIDQAGLRCRKY
+689 
-701 DEASGGYSPKQ
+701 DE
-712 IWMAHNALMFT
+712 T
-723 NDGWNSATIGI
+723 C
-734 GEFVD
+734 
-739 KNLGSLYGIVTPA
+739 
-752 LVGTILAGNNLIIES
+752 
-767 EKTDG
+767 
-772 GVAVFKMDGEGA
+772 
-784 SLHNASFNLY
+784 
-794 GSTGGRIDLGAVFG
+794 
-808 IVGGGDKNTMF
+808 
-819 YYNSKGQPTGVRTA
+819 SK
-833 NNRSVTRIANL
+833 
-844 ASNDTPNANF
+844 
-854 WIDMYGD
+854 W
-861 VYLKG
+861 
-866 TIDAVAGIFRG
+866 
-877 SLEVGGPTAFRV
+877 
-889 DSQGN
+889 
-894 LSIGGT
+894 
-900 ATNPNFYVDANGNM
+900 
-914 RAKSADIKGRVDAS
+914 
-928 SLYIGGRNILT
+928 
-939 NTSGS
+939 
-944 NNLATS
+944 
-950 SSKIDSDYL
+950 
-959 DLYGIT
+959 
-965 IRNKSTNAVTFQV
+965 
-978 TDNGAVTINGNITM
+978 
-992 GAGSSINWATV
+992 
-1003 DEINPTM
+1003 
-1010 SQAYQ
+1010 
-1015 RANGAYNYADDAWR
+1015 
-1029 YAGDAYTRA
+1029 
-1038 NGAYNL
+1038 
-1044 AYDAL
+1044 
-1049 DDADAAYRYAN
+1049 
-1060 DAYNFAWDN
+1060 
-1069 RCNDLNV
+1069 
-1076 FNVLTSGGTR
+1076 
-1086 FGIFSDS
+1086 
-1093 YGGRLYINAN
+1093 
-1103 YIRSGTIDA
+1103 
-1112 DIVTLGTRTGGFCC
+1112 
-1126 AQGSDGIRVTNGAKM
+1126 
-1141 YGSAGPY
+1141 
-1148 ADYYVFVS
+1148 
-1156 NAGALMSGGSAQFY
+1156 
-1170 CAGSSIHANREITVD
+1170 
-1185 SDRRFKN
+1185 
-1192 NILYNID
+1192 
-1199 RYEDFFLKLNPA
+1199 
-1211 SFLLN
+1211 
-1216 KQEDKKRHIGFI
+1216 
-1228 AQDVEAVRNE
+1228 
-1238 CGLSEDELALLETFE
+1238 ETCE
-1253 REDENS
+1253 
-1259 ELQTYYGIRYG
+1259 
-1270 EIIPVCVHMIQKLFK
+1270 
-1285 EIERLKCQIKEDD
+1285 

>member
-1 MVINFSK
+1 MVVNFSK
-8 LNFRKR
+8 IDLHKR
-14 PNFIIRNFDGKA
+14 PNFIVRNFDGKA
-26 IGVLGHIIKPEAI
+26 IGVLGHIISPTAD
-39 IRYRDFSEISFTYP
+39 IRYNEISQISFEYP

-61 SEYDL
+61 NEYDL

-71 IIDVEGFGQFIL
+71 IIDVEGFGQFTL
-83 HNPAEN
+83 HNPEEN
-89 DNGVKSSKSCSGYS
+89 DKGVKSSKICSGYS

-139 MPSWSLGTV
+139 MPSWNLGTV
-148 SSSLI
+148 STRLI

-161 DGLSIYDFMKS
+161 DGVSIYDFMKS
-172 ELEKTYEC
+172 DLEKTYEC
-180 VFDFDTYNRK
+180 VFDFDTYKRE
-190 INVRNKYDTVPTK
+190 INVRSKYDVVPTK
-203 PVYIS
+203 PVYIA
-208 TSNLAKEIVVEE
+208 TNNLAKEIVVEE
-220 DIDDLFTVL
+220 NIDDLFTVL
-229 DVNGADGVD
+229 DVNGAEGVD

-261 FSADIIQKWN
+261 FSASIIQKWN
-271 RWKITFESYQTL
+271 NWKLTFENYQTL
-283 YYSIV
+283 YYSLV
-288 IAQNM
+288 VAQNM

-301 SAVLTDMQGELT
+301 SAVLTDLQGELT

-327 MDSSLQSKLNTV
+327 MDSSLNSKLSTI
-339 NSQIKFKES
+339 NSQIQAKENQ
-348 EINSQNSLLT
+348 ITSQKNLLT
-358 TIQNQISNYTSQLK
+358 QIKSQANSYTSQLK

-412 SYSSESSVTRGLS
+412 SYSSESSVVRNFS
-425 SVFNIANCTA
+425 STFEIENCTT
-435 VRMATYT
+435 VRMSTYT
-442 SDITFYTIRGGF
+442 NDITFYTIRGGS
-454 INVNDSQL
+454 INVNNAQF
-462 KLNADVVSGTLQVN
+462 KLNSEVVSGTLQVN

-481 VMSLYLNQGSINGNT
+481 VMSLYLSRGTINDNK

-509 TNVSYGDTSIRI
+509 TNVSYTDTSIRF
-521 NTSATTA
+521 NTSSTTA

-542 AWDLFEYGKDVLDKK
+542 AWDLYEYGKEVLDIK

-588 RIYLHLNMGVI
+588 RIYLHLSMGVI
-599 EPIVTGVSVEF
+599 EPIVTGISIDF
-610 DDLSKLELEFA
+610 DDLTQLELEFA
-621 SDFQIKNGKFSFLDN
+621 SDFQVKNGKFSWLDN
-636 LDESVS
+636 LDQSVS
-642 ISKTLDFNQFN
+642 VSKTLDFNQFN

-658 NSGANTNIKKFMDSA
+658 NSGANTNIKKFMESA
-673 LDTMKNMILS
+673 LNTMKNMILS

-723 NDGWNSATIGI
+723 NDGWNTATIGI

-772 GVAVFKMDGEGA
+772 GIAIFKMDGEGA

-819 YYNSKGQPTGVRTA
+819 YYNSKGQPTGVRTEK
-833 NNRSVTRIANL
+833 NRSVTRIANL
-844 ASNDTPNANF
+844 ASGDVPNANF

-866 TIDAVAGIFRG
+866 VIDAVGGIFRG

-900 ATNPNFYVDANGNM
+900 ATNPNFYVDANGNV
-914 RAKSADIKGRVDAS
+914 RAKSADIKGRIDAS
-928 SLYIGGRNILT
+928 SLYVGGKNILT
-939 NTSGS
+939 NTTGS
-944 NNLATS
+944 NNLATNN
-950 SSKIDSDYL
+950 SKISPNYL

-965 IRNKSTNAVTFQV
+965 IRNKDTNEVTFQV
-978 TDNGAVTINGNITM
+978 SNSGAVTINGNITI
-992 GAGSSINWATV
+992 GSGSSINWAQVNNYNIESNPVYSTAMSAQNTANSAWSKADGAQSTANSALITASSAQNTV
-1003 DEINPTM
+1003 SGWCYPGTTKINGREIVTGTVTASKLQGGSVSLLDYYGSTSGYM
-1010 SQAYQ
+1010 TIASATS
-1015 RANGAYNYADDAWR
+1015 GAYAVD
-1029 YAGDAYTRA
+1029 
-1038 NGAYNL
+1038 
-1044 AYDAL
+1044 
-1049 DDADAAYRYAN
+1049 
-1060 DAYNFAWDN
+1060 
-1069 RCNDLNV
+1069 
-1076 FNVLTSGGTR
+1076 LTS
-1086 FGIFSDS
+1086 
-1093 YGGRLYINAN
+1093 YAALRLSAN
-1103 YIRSGTIDA
+1103 
-1112 DIVTLGTRTGGFCC
+1112 
-1126 AQGSDGIRVTNGAKM
+1126 NGLL
-1141 YGSAGPY
+1141 Y
-1148 ADYYVFVS
+1148 
-1156 NAGALMSGGSAQFY
+1156 LSGGPDIGVGCNNFY
-1170 CAGSSIHANREITVD
+1170 PIGRAANLGSPSGGMWQAVYSYTGEILT
-1185 SDRRFKN
+1185 SDRN
-1192 NILYNID
+1192 
-1199 RYEDFFLKLNPA
+1199 LKLNIESIPDRYIDMLDQIKPVRFKMKNG
-1211 SFLLN
+1211 SS
-1216 KQEDKKRHIGFI
+1216 ERYHIGFI
-1228 AQDVEAVRNE
+1228 AQDVKNAMEVN
-1238 CGLSEDELALLETFE
+1238 
-1253 REDENS
+1253 
-1259 ELQTYYGIRYG
+1259 
-1270 EIIPVCVHMIQKLFK
+1270 
-1285 EIERLKCQIKEDD
+1285 EIEAKDFAGWCKDTDNNGNEIQMLRYIEFIGLMLEKIKRLEQRIKKFELMI

>member
-190 INVRNKYDTVPTK
+190 INVRNKYNTVPTK

-965 IRNKSTNAVTFQV
+965 IRNKNTNGVTFQV
-978 TDNGAVTINGNITM
+978 SDSGVVTINGNITM
-992 GAGSSINWATV
+992 GAGSVINWATV
-1003 DEINPTM
+1003 DQSGENPQVTSLRNTVNNQISGLQTDMSNMRYDMNHQFNIINQDIDYRMSWMRDDINDIEYNLRLVQDNMLSNWEVQNIASTVITNKLIQAPTI
-1010 SQAYQ
+1010 Q
-1015 RANGAYNYADDAWR
+1015 GAYIQ
-1029 YAGDAYTRA
+1029 
-1038 NGAYNL
+1038 
-1044 AYDAL
+1044 
-1049 DDADAAYRYAN
+1049 
-1060 DAYNFAWDN
+1060 
-1069 RCNDLNV
+1069 
-1076 FNVLTSGGTR
+1076 GGTMQGVR
-1086 FGIFSDS
+1086 F
-1093 YGGRLYINAN
+1093 Y
-1103 YIRSGTIDA
+1103 
-1112 DIVTLGTRTGGFCC
+1112 LGSFGSIYDGY
-1126 AQGSDGIRVTNGAKM
+1126 GSDGVRRTDLVQIESSRGIAIAASEGMRLEAGGGLWLNCDVHVRVGGRWTTL
-1141 YGSAGPY
+1141 
-1148 ADYYVFVS
+1148 DE
-1156 NAGALMSGGSAQFY
+1156 ALS
-1170 CAGSSIHANREITVD
+1170 
-1185 SDRRFKN
+1185 K
-1192 NILYNID
+1192 
-1199 RYEDFFLKLNPA
+1199 
-1211 SFLLN
+1211 
-1216 KQEDKKRHIGFI
+1216 
-1228 AQDVEAVRNE
+1228 
-1238 CGLSEDELALLETFE
+1238 
-1253 REDENS
+1253 
-1259 ELQTYYGIRYG
+1259 
-1270 EIIPVCVHMIQKLFK
+1270 
-1285 EIERLKCQIKEDD
+1285 

>member
-124 PFAPDSTILGIILSE
+124 PFAPDSTILGIILSK

-190 INVRNKYDTVPTK
+190 INVRNKYNTVPTK

-1060 DAYNFAWDN
+1060 DVYNFAWDN